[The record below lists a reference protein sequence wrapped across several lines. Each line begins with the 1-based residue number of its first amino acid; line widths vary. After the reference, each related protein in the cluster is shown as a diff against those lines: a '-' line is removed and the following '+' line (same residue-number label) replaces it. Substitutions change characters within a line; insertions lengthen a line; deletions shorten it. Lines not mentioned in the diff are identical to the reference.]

1 MREVLVLFGGMLLAD
16 GGSVSSELGSALGGV
31 TAIESSSVDPMI
43 GTLTCHWPQLTAD
56 NLCFGQSTPKC
67 GSVLGL

>member
-1 MREVLVLFGGMLLAD
+1 MRVVLVLFGGMLFAD

-43 GTLTCHWPQLTAD
+43 GTLSCHWPQLY
-56 NLCFGQSTPKC
+56 G
-67 GSVLGL
+67 